1 MLSLYRGLLQIQTK
15 GRDYNMETEIITRK
29 IKTDSVMG
37 GWKVVVKY
45 SGPKGTTTYYCPNKA
60 EARALAR
67 ELHKQVNG

>member
-1 MLSLYRGLLQIQTK
+1 
-15 GRDYNMETEIITRK
+15 METEIITRK

-45 SGPKGTTTYYCPNKA
+45 AGPKGTTTYYCPNKA